1 MPADSV
7 LLVTYGGK
15 DPWYAWMW
23 QRVLYPR
30 EVITFPSAGLSG
42 TTMARLRTS
51 CRIQYAV
58 AMGSPPAD
66 PGFARKQDLGSLPGS
81 PDRVWFGPL
90 SR

>member
-7 LLVTYGGK
+7 LLVTYSGT
-15 DPWYAWMW
+15 DPWYACMW

-30 EVITFPSAGLSG
+30 AVITFPSAGLSG
-42 TTMARLRTS
+42 AAMARLRAS
-51 CRIQYAV
+51 YRIQYAV
-58 AMGSPPAD
+58 ATGSPPAD
-66 PGFARKQDLGSLPGS
+66 PGFARTQDLGNVPGS